1 MFHKV
6 SNHHVMLRSCVRTTY
21 RSVFRYF
28 SSENKSDL
36 VVVTKQKKLHL
47 IGINRP
53 EKRNC
58 VNTET
63 AKQLRQAFENFEND
77 DDAYAAVLYGKG
89 GNFCAGF
96 DLQQVAE
103 GKAGDMASGCGPMGP
118 TAMFLSKP
126 VVAAVNGYA
135 VAGGFELAL
144 WCDLRVME
152 DNAIMGVFCRRFGVP
167 MLDGGTVRLPLLIG
181 LSRALDLILTGRA
194 VDAKEAF
201 AMGLANKIAPCGT
214 GIGIAVSLATSL
226 CKFPQ
231 KCLRADRHSA
241 YHSLFKAESLKE
253 ALQFEFENGKH
264 VLSEESVTGAQTFIK
279 GIGRHGSFHLDAD
292 LKKRTDDA
300 NN

>member
-1 MFHKV
+1 
-6 SNHHVMLRSCVRTTY
+6 MLTTWRT
-21 RSVFRYF
+21 VFRSF
-28 SSENKSDL
+28 ASETKSDL

-58 VNTET
+58 VNSET
-63 AKQLRQAFENFEND
+63 AKQLQQAFENFEND

-89 GNFCAGF
+89 GNFSAGF

-103 GKAGDMASGCGPMGP
+103 GNVDDMPSCTGGMGP

-167 MLDGGTVRLPLLIG
+167 LLDGGTVRLPQLIG
-181 LSRALDLILTGRA
+181 LSHALDLILTGRA
-194 VDAKEAF
+194 VDAREAY
-201 AMGLANKIAPCGT
+201 AMGLANRVVPCGT
-214 GIGIAVSLATSL
+214 GIGTAVNLANSL

-231 KCLRADRHSA
+231 KCLKADRHSA

-253 ALQFEFENGKH
+253 ALQFEFENSKH
-264 VLSEESVTGAQTFIK
+264 VLLEESVSGAQTFME
-279 GIGRHGSFHLDAD
+279 GIGRHGSFHLDAH
-292 LKKRTDDA
+292 LKK
-300 NN
+300 NK

>member
-1 MFHKV
+1 
-6 SNHHVMLRSCVRTTY
+6 MLTTWRT
-21 RSVFRYF
+21 VFRSF
-28 SSENKSDL
+28 ASETKSDL

-58 VNTET
+58 VNSET
-63 AKQLRQAFENFEND
+63 AKQLQQAFENFEND

-96 DLQQVAE
+96 DLQQVAKGNVE
-103 GKAGDMASGCGPMGP
+103 DMPSCTGTMGP

-167 MLDGGTVRLPLLIG
+167 LLDGGTVRLPQLIG
-181 LSRALDLILTGRA
+181 LSHALDLILTGRA
-194 VDAKEAF
+194 VDAREAY
-201 AMGLANKIAPCGT
+201 AMGLANRVVPCGT
-214 GIGIAVSLATSL
+214 GIGTAVNLANSL

-231 KCLRADRHSA
+231 KCLKADRHST

-253 ALQFEFENGKH
+253 ALQFEFENAKH
-264 VLSEESVTGAQTFIK
+264 VLSEESVAGAQTFIE
-279 GIGRHGSFHLDAD
+279 GIGRHGSFHLDAH
-292 LKKRTDDA
+292 LKKNR
-300 NN
+300 